1 MTDSKSMVL
10 CIAAEQLSLAVRG
23 LVLQSEGYRV
33 ASASNFEDA
42 IRFAAVQHPDL
53 IVCEQPLGK
62 ESGLALAQALKQL
75 LPTTPILLITGVM
88 DPAPQTLSVDA
99 VMTKIDG
106 PEAFL
111 RNVAALL
118 EGASAGGRAA

>member
-1 MTDSKSMVL
+1 MTDNNPIVL

-33 ASASNFEDA
+33 VSASNFEDA
-42 IRFAAVQHPDL
+42 MRFGTLNHPDL
-53 IVCEQPLGK
+53 IICEQPLGK
-62 ESGLALAQALKQL
+62 ESGLVLAEALKQV
-75 LPTTPILLITGVM
+75 LPSTPILLIRGVM
-88 DPAPQTLSVDA
+88 EPVPQTLSVDA
-99 VMTKIDG
+99 MMTKIDG

-118 EGASAGGRAA
+118 NASPAGDRAA